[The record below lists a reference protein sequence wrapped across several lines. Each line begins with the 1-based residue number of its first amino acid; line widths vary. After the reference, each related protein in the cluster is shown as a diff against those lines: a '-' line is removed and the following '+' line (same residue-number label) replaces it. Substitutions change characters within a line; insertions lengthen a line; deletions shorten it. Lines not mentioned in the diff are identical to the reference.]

1 MTNDPT
7 SLCLDCSDH
16 KLDCQCKDGARLPPA
31 HTTTPWKCEKYEGD
45 DADDN
50 CKYIVMECKQSAI
63 VAEIPV
69 CCGWEEANAEHIV
82 KCVNMHDELLDMCEE
97 CYMDE
102 ECMCEDLG
110 MKLPERCRCC
120 VLKELIAHARG

>member
-82 KCVNMHDELLDMCEE
+82 KCVNMHDELLELLTSITYLWNDDNFDRKVFSQIITDA
-97 CYMDE
+97 DE
-102 ECMCEDLG
+102 A
-110 MKLPERCRCC
+110 
-120 VLKELIAHARG
+120 IAKAKGE